1 MVSVPARQTC
11 MYRWALVR
19 LQVLK
24 QGSKLPTG
32 GLGLPLV
39 QPVQRLLVQMS
50 WVLLRLSG
58 LAPKKTTY
66 NT

>member
-1 MVSVPARQTC
+1 

-24 QGSKLPTG
+24 QGSKLQTG

-39 QPVQRLLVQMS
+39 QRVQLLLVQMS
-50 WVLLRLSG
+50 WLLLRLSG